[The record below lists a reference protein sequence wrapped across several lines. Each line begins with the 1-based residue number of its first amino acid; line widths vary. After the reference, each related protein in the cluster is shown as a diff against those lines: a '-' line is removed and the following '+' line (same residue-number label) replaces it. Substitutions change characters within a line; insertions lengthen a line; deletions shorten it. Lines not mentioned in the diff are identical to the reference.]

1 MIRRQFAALL
11 LLFTLVVPYA
21 AFAQQPQQPAEDPM
35 ITKIKDEGMNRSQ
48 VMQTLSY
55 LSDVIGPRLTES
67 AAAKRTNEWTRDKL
81 TKWGLQNAHLEAWG
95 PFGRGWTLKHFS
107 AQVISPQDIPLI
119 AFPKA
124 WSPGVRVMPEM
135 PSMPAQKNKRNMSL
149 APPQPP
155 ASSVVTADV
164 IFLDAKN
171 EADLDKYKGQLK
183 GKIVLISQ
191 PVEVKALFDPLGTRR
206 DEKNLLALANAL
218 PPGQGGGFGGGG
230 GRGAGGAQMTP
241 QERQQQ
247 RLQQTVFTS

>member
-11 LLFTLVVPYA
+11 LLFTLVLPYA

-55 LSDVIGPRLTES
+55 LSDVIGPRLTAS
-67 AAAKRTNEWTRDKL
+67 PAAKRANEWTRDTL
-81 TKWGLQNAHLEAWG
+81 TRWRLQNAHLEAWG
-95 PFGRGWTLKHFS
+95 PFGRGGTLKHFS

-124 WSPGVRVMPEM
+124 WSPGVKVMPEM
-135 PSMPAQKNKRNMSL
+135 PSMPAAKGRKPK
-149 APPQPP
+149 APAAVPEP
-155 ASSVVTADV
+155 SSSVTADV
-164 IFLDAKN
+164 VYLDAKN
-171 EADLDKYKGQLK
+171 EAELDKYKGQLK

-191 PVEVKALFDPLGTRR
+191 PVEVKAVFDALGSRR
-206 DEKNLLALANAL
+206 DEKNLLALANAN
-218 PPGQGGGFGGGG
+218 PPGPGGGFGGGG
-230 GRGAGGAQMTP
+230 GGRGGAGPTP

-247 RLQQTVFTS
+247 FF